1 VNEQRG
7 NLLQSFQRGDYV
19 SMGVLRLLEEKEL
32 ADEGEW
38 RRLQMALLNDKR
50 RVFISD
56 KQDH

>member
-1 VNEQRG
+1 
-7 NLLQSFQRGDYV
+7 
-19 SMGVLRLLEEKEL
+19 MGVLRLLEEKEL